1 MKLHVGFCFAPGEIV
16 NVGVLS
22 DSGRDT
28 AFEYDPEFIAL
39 GIHPAPFRLPVKPG
53 MSLYDFAGRMETF
66 GLFEDSLP
74 DGWGRR
80 LIDQRF
86 HRRFGRL
93 PTVLERLACVGM
105 NGMGALVYAPEIP
118 LDSKTSDFGLEEIA
132 ASAMDFDAGKA
143 EDVLPQV
150 RIAGGSSGGAR
161 PKINVAFSPTTG
173 EVRPESVVLP
183 SGFEHWIV
191 KFNTRREGNAAG
203 ETEYRYY
210 QMALAAGVYM
220 SPSCLLKTS
229 AGNFFAT
236 RRFDRSDIGE
246 RMHLASAAGLLHA
259 DFRVPGEEYAM
270 LFRLTDALTHDYS
283 QKIELFRRVALN
295 VLAHNRDDHLKN
307 FGFMMNGRGEWSLSP
322 FYDFTYADGPNGWQ
336 TLSVAGE
343 GANPSE
349 KDLLRLADEVSLRKG
364 DAEAAL
370 DVVRE
375 AVKEFGGNKRSI

>member
-1 MKLHVGFCFAPGEIV
+1 MKLHVGFCFSPGEIV

-28 AFEYDPEFIAL
+28 AFEYDPEFVAL
-39 GIHPAPFRLPVKPG
+39 GIQPAPFRLPVKSG

-86 HRRFGRL
+86 RSRFGRL

-118 LDSKTSDFGLEEIA
+118 LDSGFGSFDLEKIA
-132 ASAMDFDAGKA
+132 ASAMDFDAGKS

-161 PKINVAFSPTTG
+161 PKANVAFNPNSG
-173 EVRPESVVLP
+173 EMLPESVELP
-183 SGFEHWIV
+183 EGFEHWIV
-191 KFNTRREGNAAG
+191 KFNTLREGNRAG

-210 QMALAAGVYM
+210 RMALAAGVSM

-236 RRFDRSDIGE
+236 RRFDRSDIGQ
-246 RMHLASAAGLLHA
+246 RMHLATAAGLLHA
-259 DFRVPGEEYAM
+259 DFRVPGEEYAT

-283 QKIELFRRVALN
+283 QKIELFRRAALN

-322 FYDFTYADGPNGWQ
+322 FYDFTYAEGSNGWQ

-349 KDLLRLADEVSLRKG
+349 RDLLRLADEVSLRKG
-364 DAEAAL
+364 DAESAL
-370 DVVRE
+370 DAVRE
-375 AVKEFGGNKRSI
+375 AVKEFSEG